1 MKLKTMDIQKFLL
14 TGWCPKMAHN
24 VLQLTFQG
32 FAFGRAY
39 ENGFINLKINN
50 NEKRKHEFKR
60 NPC

>member
-1 MKLKTMDIQKFLL
+1 MSINLI
-14 TGWCPKMAHN
+14 AYN
-24 VLQLTFQG
+24 G
-32 FAFGRAY
+32 FGLGEGRAY